1 MLEIILT
8 GAGALAFGL
17 VLGYFLRQLIAKG
30 QLNSAETKISALLA
44 RSKNEAQEI
53 LFSAKKKAVELL
65 DEAKIE
71 EKERLKQVSRTEE
84 RLSKKEESL
93 EKEQSRL
100 KSDESALVQKIEKVR
115 AIKEN
120 LENLEKQKLEELLK
134 ISKTSYEDAKKSLFD
149 QLEIVHKS
157 ELNERIQKLEQE
169 GKETLEKKAQEILA
183 SALQRYSASQ
193 ISELTTTTV
202 SIPSDDL
209 KGKIIGKEG
218 RNIRTLERLTGV
230 EIIVDETPET
240 VIISGFDPVR
250 RQIAKIALDKLIAD
264 GRIQP
269 ARIEEMVEKAK
280 MEMDKK
286 IKEAGEA
293 AVYDVG
299 ILDLEP
305 RLVHLLGRLKYRTS
319 YGQNVLMHSVE
330 AAHISGMLAS
340 EIGANVAVCKK
351 AGLLHDIGKAVDHE
365 VEGSHVE
372 IGKKI
377 LEKFRVSEAVIKAM
391 QAHHGEYPFETLES
405 VIVQVAEA
413 ISAARPGARSDTLE
427 NYIKRLENLEKISNS
442 FDGVEKS
449 YAIQAGRE
457 IRVFVTP
464 EKIDDLAAR
473 KLARS
478 IADRIEEELKYPGE
492 IKVTLIRETKVIEY
506 AR

>member
-1 MLEIILT
+1 
-8 GAGALAFGL
+8 AFGL
-17 VLGYFLRQLIAKG
+17 VLGYFVRQLIAKS
-30 QLNSAETKISALLA
+30 QLNSAETKIFSLLSQ
-44 RSKNEAQEI
+44 SKNEAQEI
-53 LFSAKKKAVELL
+53 LLSAKKKAVELL

-84 RLSKKEESL
+84 RLLKKEETL
-93 EKEQSRL
+93 EKEHDQL
-100 KSDESALVQKIEKVR
+100 KNDENALVQKIEKVR

-157 ELNERIQKLEQE
+157 ELAARVQKLEQE

-202 SIPSDDL
+202 GIPSDDL

-269 ARIEEMVEKAK
+269 AKIEEMVEKAK
-280 MEMDKK
+280 TEMDKK

-330 AAHISGMLAS
+330 AAHISGMIAS
-340 EIGANVAVCKK
+340 EIGADVAVCKK

-442 FDGVEKS
+442 FEGVEKS
-449 YAIQAGRE
+449 Y
-457 IRVFVTP
+457 
-464 EKIDDLAAR
+464 
-473 KLARS
+473 
-478 IADRIEEELKYPGE
+478 
-492 IKVTLIRETKVIEY
+492 
-506 AR
+506 

>member
-1 MLEIILT
+1 MLEIILFA
-8 GAGALAFGL
+8 AGALAFGL

-30 QLNSAETKISALLA
+30 QLNSAETKISAMLGQ
-44 RSKNEAQEI
+44 SKNEAQGI
-53 LFSAKKKAVELL
+53 LLSAKKKAVELL

-71 EKERLKQVSRTEE
+71 EKERLKQVSKNEE
-84 RLSKKEESL
+84 RLLKKEESL
-93 EKEQSRL
+93 EKEHNRL
-100 KSDESALVQKIEKVR
+100 KNDETALVQKIEKVR

-120 LENLEKQKLEELLK
+120 LENLEKQKLDELLK
-134 ISKTSYEDAKKSLFD
+134 ISKISYEEAKKSLFD
-149 QLEIVHKS
+149 QMETVHKS
-157 ELNERIQKLEQE
+157 ELAERVQKLEQE

-202 SIPSDDL
+202 GIPSDDL

-280 MEMDKK
+280 TEMDKK

-305 RLVHLLGRLKYRTS
+305 RLVNLLGRLKYRTS

-330 AAHISGMLAS
+330 AAHISGMIAS
-340 EIGANVAVCKK
+340 EIGADVAVCKK
-351 AGLLHDIGKAVDHE
+351 AALLHDIGKAVDHE

-391 QAHHGEYPFETLES
+391 QAHHGEYPFETVES
-405 VIVQVAEA
+405 VIVQTAEA

-442 FDGVEKS
+442 FEGVEKS

>member
-1 MLEIILT
+1 MSGIILT
-8 GAGALAFGL
+8 GSGALALGL
-17 VLGYFLRQLIAKG
+17 FLGYFIRQIIAKN
-30 QLNSAETKISALLA
+30 QLNSAETKISSLLA
-44 RSKNEAQEI
+44 QAKNEAQEI
-53 LFSAKKKAVELL
+53 LLSTKKKAVELL
-65 DEAKIE
+65 DEAKRE
-71 EKERLKQVSRTEE
+71 EKERLKQVSKTEE
-84 RLSKKEESL
+84 RLLKKEESL
-93 EKEQSRL
+93 EKEHDRL
-100 KSDESALVQKIEKVR
+100 KNDENALVQKAEKVK

-134 ISKTSYEDAKKSLFD
+134 ISKTSYEDAKKALFD
-149 QLEIVHKS
+149 QLETVHKS
-157 ELNERIQKLEQE
+157 ELTERVQKLEQE

-202 SIPSDDL
+202 GIPSDDL

-250 RQIAKIALDKLIAD
+250 RQIAKLALDKLIAD

-269 ARIEEMVEKAK
+269 AKIEEMVEKAK
-280 MEMDKK
+280 TEMDKK

-330 AAHISGMLAS
+330 AAHISGMLAA
-340 EIGANVAVCKK
+340 EIGGNVAVCKK
-351 AGLLHDIGKAVDHE
+351 AALLHDIGKAVDHE

-427 NYIKRLENLEKISNS
+427 NYIKRLENLEKIASA

>member
-1 MLEIILT
+1 MSEIILT
-8 GAGALAFGL
+8 GAGALALGL
-17 VLGYFLRQLIAKG
+17 LLGYFVRQLIAKS
-30 QLNSAETKISALLA
+30 QLNSAETKISALLGQ
-44 RSKNEAQEI
+44 SKNEAQEI
-53 LFSAKKKAVELL
+53 LLSAKKKAVELL

-93 EKEQSRL
+93 EKEQNRL
-100 KSDESALVQKIEKVR
+100 KNEENALVQKIEKVK

-157 ELNERIQKLEQE
+157 ELAGRVQKLEQE
-169 GKETLEKKAQEILA
+169 GRETLEKKAQEILA

-202 SIPSDDL
+202 GIPSDDL

-269 ARIEEMVEKAK
+269 AKIEEMVEKAK
-280 MEMDKK
+280 TEMDKK

-330 AAHISGMLAS
+330 AAHISGMIAS

-391 QAHHGEYPFETLES
+391 QAHHGEYPFETPES

-442 FDGVEKS
+442 FEGVEKS

-506 AR
+506 AK